1 MNDSLTVQ
9 TAVPTPKP
17 ALLRLPYEVRYRI
30 YKMAGLIHDN
40 SIPIIGNRCLP
51 IDGVIPNQLFYTS
64 WDVSNDALSM
74 FWAGNRFRTS
84 INCYSPILQVDTPIM
99 WRSLRNLNL
108 SVGLFHIGSSPQIDK
123 WRSVCNNLGVHLPPS
138 QLSLHLHI
146 YDAERNLPIL
156 KDVLDS
162 MFRLPILRRVY
173 FIIETPFNKYLP
185 IHQTACNLL
194 QQLSVPTK
202 NSRPFR
208 FMDLP
213 VEIQCQVLE
222 YTDLVAPGAVA
233 TSKLKGFALLHCLEF
248 EGPCSRRFVCRPW
261 GMIDP
266 WIPCSEALEYDSR
279 GSCWSLPLNLFLVSK
294 HLSMLSRFTFFTQNH
309 FVAIISDPVVLFEG
323 QIRSPLIW
331 NPAHLMVPPLIGWHP
346 LRSAFLHMFPV
357 DCVPF
362 LRSLEWRFPVYH
374 DHINASAEMEA
385 DWEKTIDFIA
395 REIEDLSRLTVTL
408 DMSPKSELRGS
419 PPRIRSSTEYKRLMV
434 PVNNKLQG
442 LRKLVVRTS
451 LAGAYD

>member
-9 TAVPTPKP
+9 TAVPAPKP

-74 FWAGNRFRTS
+74 FWAENRFRTS

-99 WRSLRNLNL
+99 WRSLRNLNV

-138 QLSLHLHI
+138 QLALHLHI

-173 FIIETPFNKYLP
+173 FIIETPFNQYLP
-185 IHQTACNLL
+185 IHQTACNLV

-202 NSRPFR
+202 KCRPFR
-208 FMDLP
+208 FMGLP
-213 VEIQCQVLE
+213 VELQYQVLE
-222 YTDLVAPGAVA
+222 YTDLVAPGAV
-233 TSKLKGFALLHCLEF
+233 TFSKLKGFALLQCF
-248 EGPCSRRFVCRPW
+248 EGCTRNYNSPW
-261 GMIDP
+261 GRIHP
-266 WIPCSEALEYDSR
+266 WIPCSETLEYDSR

-362 LRSLEWRFPVYH
+362 LRSLEWCFNLHH
-374 DHINASAEMEA
+374 DHIRVSAEMEA

-395 REIEDLSRLTVTL
+395 QEIKDLSRLTLTL
-408 DMSPKSELRGS
+408 DMSQKSGS
-419 PPRIRSSTEYKRLMV
+419 PLRIRSSTKYKTLMT

-442 LRKLVVRTS
+442 LRKLVVRT
-451 LAGAYD
+451 